1 MRYCPC
7 GYNSIESLIGRQ
19 RRTCTDPVPLCQHE
33 CEKFLPCA
41 KHQCKK
47 TCHSDGCQTC
57 ETLVMQQCECG
68 KDKRMVPCFTV
79 NYPAELKQ
87 ELMTEEELLKA
98 TRFSC
103 TKVCNQT
110 KSCKR
115 HKCKRICCSVKK
127 GTGDPDGHHIC
138 LQTCNKTLTCGVH
151 QCNDF
156 CHIGFCKPCRVYSRE
171 PLYCPCGVENNY
183 KLDPPIKCG

>member
-1 MRYCPC
+1 
-7 GYNSIESLIGRQ
+7 
-19 RRTCTDPVPLCQHE
+19 
-33 CEKFLPCA
+33 
-41 KHQCKK
+41 
-47 TCHSDGCQTC
+47 
-57 ETLVMQQCECG
+57 MQQCECG

-110 KSCKR
+110 KTCKR